1 MTAPGGYDAHILHGF
16 AHDSIARGSKS
27 FALASQLFD
36 RATRERVWL
45 LYAWC
50 RAADDLTDGQDHGG
64 AMTAGH
70 DAKAAVARIR
80 DLTDKAYAGEPTG
93 VPAFDGLGLL
103 LTEIAIPRPVIDDII
118 AGFDLDAA
126 DWRPR
131 SEQDLLRYS
140 YHVAGAVGVAMAL
153 VMGIDPAD
161 ETTLDRA
168 SDLGIAFQLANI
180 ARDVAEDAAA
190 DRCYLPVE
198 WMVELDIPPGQHM
211 HPAFRQRLSVMA
223 KWLSELA
230 EEYEASA
237 RWGARKLPPRSRWAV
252 LAAAGIYGDIA
263 REVRARGDHAWDH
276 RAGTSL
282 FAKLGWVARA
292 GWSVLRRPPQRR
304 ISRDGLWTRP
314 RGNGARP
321 GVAG

>member
-1 MTAPGGYDAHILHGF
+1 MRDIGRHLVEQLVEPGVDD
-16 AHDSIARGSKS
+16 HDPGMRG
-27 FALASQLFD
+27 ADEADLDHVAV
-36 RATRERVWL
+36 ER
-45 LYAWC
+45 
-50 RAADDLTDGQDHGG
+50 
-64 AMTAGH
+64 
-70 DAKAAVARIR
+70 DAK
-80 DLTDKAYAGEPTG
+80 
-93 VPAFDGLGLL
+93 
-103 LTEIAIPRPVIDDII
+103 
-118 AGFDLDAA
+118 

-131 SEQDLLRYS
+131 SEDDLLRYA

-211 HPAFRQRLSVMA
+211 HPAFRGRLSVMA
-223 KWLSELA
+223 RWLSEMA
-230 EEYEASA
+230 EEHEASG
-237 RWGARKLPPRSRWAV
+237 RWGARKLSPRSRWAV

-263 REVRARGDHAWDH
+263 REVRRRGDHAWDH
-276 RAGTSL
+276 RAASS
-282 FAKLGWVARA
+282 FVAKLGWIARA

-314 RGNGARP
+314 RGEPAL
-321 GVAG
+321 

>member
-1 MTAPGGYDAHILHGF
+1 MPDAGGYDAQALHGF
-16 AHDSIARGSKS
+16 AHDSIMRGSKS
-27 FALASQLFD
+27 FAFASQLFD
-36 RATRERVWL
+36 RLTRERVWL

-50 RAADDLTDGQDHGG
+50 RAADDLVDGQDHGG
-64 AMTAGH
+64 DMTPGH
-70 DAKAAVARIR
+70 GAKAAVERIR
-80 DLTDKAYAGEPTG
+80 ARTDAAYAGQPTG
-93 VPAFDGLGLL
+93 DPAFDGLGYL
-103 LTEIAIPRPVIDDII
+103 LTEVTIPRAIIDDII
-118 AGFDLDAA
+118 AGFDLDAE

-131 SEQDLLRYS
+131 SEADLLRYG

-153 VMGIDPAD
+153 VMGIDPND

-168 SDLGIAFQLANI
+168 CDLGISFQLANI
-180 ARDVAEDAAA
+180 ARDIAEDAAA
-190 DRCYLPVE
+190 DRCYLPIE

-211 HPAFRQRLSVMA
+211 HPAFRPRLAVMA
-223 KWLSELA
+223 KWLSEMA

-276 RAGTSL
+276 RAATSL
-282 FAKLGWVARA
+282 FAKLGWVVRA

-314 RGNGARP
+314 RVGG
-321 GVAG
+321 GE